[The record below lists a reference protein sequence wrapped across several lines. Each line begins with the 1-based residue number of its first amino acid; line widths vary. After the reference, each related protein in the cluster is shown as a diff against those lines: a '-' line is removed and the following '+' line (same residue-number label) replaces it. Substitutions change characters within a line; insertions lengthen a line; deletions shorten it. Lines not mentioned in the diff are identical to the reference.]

1 MKKSLKSLVAIAL
14 LGVFSFSACK
24 SDVETDT
31 ETSNG
36 ELFVAVAD
44 SKIERFDSVELE
56 LCQDVK
62 DVTWS
67 SSDESVATIEDGELI
82 GLKAGTVVISAVK
95 GDEKQEQKISVVDNG
110 KTPTINVDYL
120 PVMCGSEYKLDTK
133 AYFNGLQLD
142 DTTFTY
148 SVANTA
154 IASIANN
161 ALKGVSYGQT
171 TVMISLSWRN
181 QPNVFTKTVPCEVM
195 KNVAVYTDKA
205 EYTLYTMDAVLGE
218 TFETETQIQPTVYYD
233 NEKIDDVT
241 MTWTIGDES
250 VATVDAN
257 GKVKAVAYGETYVV
271 GTCEHNGETLST
283 RKVPVKIEKPYV
295 KTGLTFPIKV
305 RDAHVIIGKDT
316 ILGDYSFGKVVNP
329 STGYEYEYTGSG
341 VDLSKFGAG
350 EEYTFVL
357 KDKED
362 TFSAEIDV
370 LFADY
375 VVTDAATLQE
385 ATADLNA
392 YVALANDLEVDSF
405 ECNAVE
411 SDSCNGTFNGL
422 GHTLTITYQNK
433 VPSNNA
439 SLYCDINEFV
449 FKDLSIICTLN
460 GKNIG
465 ALAFRVRGKLVV
477 DNCYI
482 ETTIANDDAVNN
494 AGLFDFA
501 ASTATLTVTN
511 SIVKVNGLNRNEMV
525 QRKCGAIIAR
535 CASGKVFF
543 TNAYVIADGTLCAV
557 DSGYSK
563 TETVNQLKVIY
574 KDEAAFAK
582 AKEKNK
588 ITLDGYNQYWDLTG
602 IIPKFK

>member
-1 MKKSLKSLVAIAL
+1 MKKSLKSLVAFAL
-14 LGVFSFSACK
+14 LGVCAFTGCNIQLKPK
-24 SDVETDT
+24 SEISD
-31 ETSNG
+31 

-44 SKIERFDSVELE
+44 SQIERFDSVELE
-56 LCQDVK
+56 LCQNVK

-110 KTPTINVDYL
+110 RAPTINVDYL

-133 AYFNGLQLD
+133 AYFKGLQLD

-154 IASIANN
+154 VASIAND
-161 ALKGVSYGQT
+161 ALTGVSYGET
-171 TVMISLSWRN
+171 LVTISLAWRN
-181 QPNVFTKTVPCEVM
+181 QPNVFTKTVPCRVM
-195 KNVAVYTDKA
+195 KNAVIYTDKA
-205 EYTLYTMDAVLGE
+205 EYTLYTMDSVLGE
-218 TFETETQIQPTVYYD
+218 TFATETQIQPTVYYE

-241 MTWTIGDES
+241 MTWVSGDES
-250 VATVDAN
+250 IATVDTSGN
-257 GKVKAVAYGETYVV
+257 VQAVSYGETYVV
-271 GTCEHNGETLST
+271 GTCEYNGETLST

-295 KTGLTFPIKV
+295 KTGLTLPIKV

-316 ILGDYSFGKVVNP
+316 ILGAYSFGKVVNP

-357 KDKED
+357 KEKED
-362 TFSAEIDV
+362 AFSAEIDV
-370 LFADY
+370 VFADY
-375 VVTDAATLQE
+375 IVTDEATLEE

-392 YVALANDLEVDSF
+392 YVALANDLEVDEF
-405 ECNAVE
+405 DCKAVK
-411 SDSCNGTFNGL
+411 DVYCNGTFNGL
-422 GHTLTITYQNK
+422 GHTLTVMYPNM
-433 VPSNNA
+433 NE
-439 SLYCDINEFV
+439 SLYRDVNEFV

-460 GKNIG
+460 GKNNG
-465 ALAFRVRGKLVV
+465 ALAARVRGKLVV

-482 ETTIANDDAVNN
+482 ETTIAKDDATNN

-501 ASTATLTVTN
+501 SSTATLTVTN
-511 SIVKVNGLNRNEMV
+511 SIVKVNGLNRNETV
-525 QRKCGAIIAR
+525 QKKCGAIIAR
-535 CASGKVFF
+535 CASKKLFF
-543 TNAYVIADGTLCAV
+543 TNSYVIANGTLCAV
-557 DSGYSK
+557 DNNYTRK
-563 TETVNQLKVIY
+563 ELNDRLRILY
-574 KDEAAFAK
+574 KDEMEFAE

-588 ITLDGYNQYWDLTG
+588 ITLDGYNACWDLTG